1 MLDLERA
8 SIDKTDFLKDGINAL
23 DDKMKFDSGLSQIG
37 QKFSQ
42 ALEEAESLEF
52 DKDDS
57 AQFELED
64 VNAQRDLESSNLMLN
79 EMRAAIKSCRDQ
91 EELCAQ
97 DSLDML
103 NGKEVNVHN
112 MMVNLKKAELQTQF
126 VVNVTNKLVNGINEI
141 LRINA

>member
-1 MLDLERA
+1 MLDLERV
-8 SIDKTDFLKDGINAL
+8 SIGKADFLKDGINAL

-52 DKDDS
+52 DENSS
-57 AQFELED
+57 AQFELKDIDTQGSTEG
-64 VNAQRDLESSNLMLN
+64 SNLMLD

-112 MMVNLKKAELQTQF
+112 MMINLKKAELQTQF